1 MAILGT
7 EWTMQRQVRGNARGV
22 ALPMAIFALV
32 VIGVLVGASFFI
44 GRQEQAVGRNTVRL
58 QQAFTAAEGG
68 MQLEVTTWN
77 PMLYN
82 SLAVGDSALFA
93 GVMTGS
99 GWYRG
104 NVRRLNNL
112 LFLVRS
118 EGFSGDSTSR
128 QQTGMLLRLRPVEID
143 ITAALKTQ
151 GQVKVGGS
159 SLTSGYDSLPP
170 GWVGCPPLE
179 PPLPGIQMPDS
190 SVLTTSGCASLD
202 CVEGNPKVDED
213 PTINDSTLTTFGDAT
228 FDEWEAYATK
238 RITGGTRKIEP
249 SLTGLACNTADPNNW
264 GSPLSPLLPCGGYF
278 PVVWVDGNL
287 TINGVQGQGVLLVN
301 GDLDVQGGFEFYGPV
316 LVKGKLST
324 QGTGGH
330 FNGGVVAANVDL
342 EQNTVLGNAVINY
355 SSCAIAKALQNSA
368 PAAPLRSRS
377 WANLY

>member
-1 MAILGT
+1 
-7 EWTMQRQVRGNARGV
+7 MQRHVCGNSRGV

-44 GRQEQAVGRNTVRL
+44 GRQEQSVGRNTVRL

-68 MQLEVTTWN
+68 MQLQVANWD
-77 PMLYN
+77 PMVYN
-82 SLAVGDSALFA
+82 ALAVGDSASFG
-93 GVMTGS
+93 GVLAGS

-104 NVRRLNNL
+104 TVRRLNNL

-128 QQTGMLLRLRPVEID
+128 QQTGMLLRLRPVELN

-151 GQVKVGGS
+151 GEVKVGGS
-159 SLTSGYDSLPP
+159 SLTSGYDSLPA
-170 GWVGCPPLE
+170 GWVGCPALLPA
-179 PPLPGIQMPDS
+179 LPGIQMPDS
-190 SVLTTSGCASLD
+190 SLLSTSGCGGLN
-202 CVEGNPKVDED
+202 CVQGDPKIDED

-228 FDEWEAYATK
+228 FDDWEAFATK

-249 SLTGLACNTADPNNW
+249 SLTGTNCNTADPNNW
-264 GSPLSPLLPCGGYF
+264 GRPLAPLLPCGGYF
-278 PVVWVDGNL
+278 PIVWVDGNL

-301 GDLDVQGGFEFYGPV
+301 GNLDVQGGFEFYGPV
-316 LVKGKLST
+316 LVKGTLST

-342 EQNTVLGNAVINY
+342 EQNTVLGNAVINF
-355 SSCAIAKALQNSA
+355 SSCALAKALQNSA